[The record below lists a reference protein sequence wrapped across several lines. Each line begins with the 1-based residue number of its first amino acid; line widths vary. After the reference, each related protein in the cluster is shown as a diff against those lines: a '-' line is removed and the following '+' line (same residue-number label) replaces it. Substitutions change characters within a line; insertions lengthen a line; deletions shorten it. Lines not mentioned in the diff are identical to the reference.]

1 MQPCVVITHRI
12 DKEVIELLSH
22 SFRVIPNMT
31 REALPRE
38 EVLRRAVEADAL
50 MIFMPDLIDRSFV
63 KACPRLKIIAGAF
76 EGSDNVDVEACT
88 ENGIWFTLVQDLL
101 VVPATERRAMTLE
114 AAACIFEALSG
125 EKPKGAVNN
134 LLKECRQLAALP

>member
-12 DKEVIELLSH
+12 DPAVIELLSH

-31 REALPRE
+31 RETLPGE
-38 EVLRRAVEADAL
+38 EVLRHAQEADAL
-50 MIFMPDLIDRSFV
+50 MIFLPDAIDCSFV

-76 EGSDNVDVEACT
+76 EGSDNVDVDACT
-88 ENGIWFTLVQDLL
+88 ENGIWFTSVQDLL
-101 VVPATERRAMTLE
+101 ALPATGSAVDEVRRAMALE

-125 EKPKGAVNN
+125 EKP
-134 LLKECRQLAALP
+134 